1 MNDFILTLMMLGA
14 MSSGANMPFWAT
26 ANRFGLMPEANG
38 GIAYVA
44 ASSQYDPS
52 KTIQWR
58 WGASLAAGYDSYNPE
73 RDINGVITDG
83 FKNDGTRIM
92 LDQLYA
98 GLRWKMFSL
107 DLGMMHRDQGFLA
120 GTSSQGPAYLGSLS
134 TTAGNI
140 LWSGNSRSIPGYSLN
155 LEPWT
160 VHFTGGRV
168 ELSGSYGDYRTFDTR
183 FVEGAL
189 VHNMRIGLTVH
200 ITERLDFLGRLDH
213 YALWSGTHP
222 TNGRRPSTFKDYL
235 RVITGS
241 SGGSSSTVSDQ
252 INVLGDQRG
261 EELFGLRWKGD
272 GFSVTFQHDIPYDD
286 GSGMGF
292 QNFPDGVNTLHLG
305 FNDRSGWV
313 SDVLLEYATT
323 MWQSGTRHDWTDSEG
338 KKHISGGGDNYFNNS
353 EYRSG
358 WTFSGRT
365 AGFPLIFPTGTR
377 NHEWNPFDGIVLG
390 VENNRLKA
398 CHFGL
403 AGNLFRKSPYKLMLT
418 YSQNYGLYRQP
429 YEGESPWGKEPGTVK
444 ETSLSQ
450 FSGAFMGE
458 IPFRRLAILYG
469 LYADNGSVLRD
480 SFGATLG
487 LRWSL

>member
-1 MNDFILTLMMLGA
+1 MHDFILTLMMLGA
-14 MSSGANMPFWAT
+14 LSSGPAMPFWAT
-26 ANRFGLMPEANG
+26 ANRFGLMPEADG
-38 GIAYVA
+38 GLAYIG
-44 ASSQYDPS
+44 ASSQYDAS
-52 KTIQWR
+52 RTLQWR
-58 WGASLAAGYDSYNPE
+58 WGASLAAGYDSYKPAV
-73 RDINGVITDG
+73 DSKGL
-83 FKNDGTRIM
+83 TRIM

-160 VHFTGGRV
+160 VPFTGGRV

-183 FVEGAL
+183 YVEGAL

-200 ITERLDFLGRLDH
+200 ITDRLDFLGRLDH

-222 TNGRRPSTFKDYL
+222 KNGKRPSTFKNYL
-235 RVITGS
+235 RIVTGS
-241 SGGSSSTVSDQ
+241 SGGSDSTESDQ

-261 EELFGLRWKGD
+261 AELFGLRWKGD

-338 KKHISGGGDNYFNNS
+338 RKHIVGGGDNYFNNG

-365 AGFPLIFPTGTR
+365 AGLPLFFPTGTR
-377 NHEWNPFDGIVLG
+377 DHTWNPGSVVIG

-398 CHFGL
+398 VHFGL
-403 AGNLFRKSPYKLMLT
+403 AGSLFRKSPYKLMLT
-418 YSQNYGLYRQP
+418 YSQNYGLYHSP
-429 YEGESPWGKEPGTVK
+429 YEGESQWGKDPGTVK
-444 ETSLSQ
+444 ETFLNQLSA
-450 FSGAFMGE
+450 AFLGE
-458 IPFRRLAILYG
+458 YPFRSFAVLYG
-469 LYADNGSVLRD
+469 LYADKGSVLHD
-480 SFGATLG
+480 TFGATLG